1 MKFTEYENPEELH
14 HVQELLLML
23 IKELY
28 RVCNELEIP
37 VFAFAGTAI
46 GAVRHGGFIPWDD
59 DADFGLLRKD
69 YERFLNEAPA
79 LLGDQFEI
87 VNNRTN
93 ENYPSN
99 ISILALKGTY
109 SVPET
114 FEKCKY
120 QYPIR
125 IDLFAFDNRVNDEKL
140 FRKQCRSAIIWGRL
154 TFLRGTSRPYLAFN
168 GPKETI
174 ILAGCKIVHGLM
186 VLFNVSQRSICKK
199 WEIAATRYN
208 DTDSDTVLDFS
219 DMYPE
224 KWLISHTELF
234 PLKRMKFEDTSI
246 FVPNDYDTVLK
257 REYGDYMEIP
267 PVEERKNHHPARLDF
282 GNY

>member
-23 IKELY
+23 IKELH

-114 FEKCKY
+114 FEKCTY

-224 KWLISHTELF
+224 KWQISYTELF
-234 PLKRMKFEDTSI
+234 PLKRMKFEDTSV

-257 REYGDYMEIP
+257 REYGNYMEIP

>member
-23 IKELY
+23 VKELN
-28 RVCNELEIP
+28 RVCDALTIP
-37 VFAFAGTAI
+37 VFAYGGTAI

-224 KWLISHTELF
+224 KWQISYSELF
-234 PLKRMKFEDTSI
+234 PLKKMKFEDTSV

-257 REYGDYMEIP
+257 REYGNYMEIP
-267 PVEERKNHHPARLDF
+267 PVEKRKNHHPARLDF